1 MSPLRWRRKAVDHVH
16 VLAAEEPE
24 PKPRVHVCDDNA
36 SVTQVLDMMLS
47 LDGWRVEITTNG
59 TDCLTALREA
69 PPDVL
74 VLDQRMPGL
83 TGLGVAEQARAGGFD
98 RPILLFSAHLERE
111 EWDQLNEF
119 GLLPVNKLD
128 FPAVVRHVRA
138 ARRQYVARTRR
149 RAEPE
154 APAE

>member
-1 MSPLRWRRKAVDHVH
+1 MAPLRWRRKEPNRVI
-16 VLAAEEPE
+16 VLPAEEPE
-24 PKPRVHVCDDNA
+24 AKPRIHVCDDNE

-47 LDGWRVEITTNG
+47 LEGWRVEITTNG
-59 TDCLTALREA
+59 ADCLSALQQA

-138 ARRQYVARTRR
+138 ARRQYVARTRKR
-149 RAEPE
+149 LEPE
-154 APAE
+154 D